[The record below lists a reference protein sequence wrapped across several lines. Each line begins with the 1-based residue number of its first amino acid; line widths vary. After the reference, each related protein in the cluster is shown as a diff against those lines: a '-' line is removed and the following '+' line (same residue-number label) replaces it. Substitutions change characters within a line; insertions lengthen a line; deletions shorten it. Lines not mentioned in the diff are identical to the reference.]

1 MEKNTQFVSKLD
13 DLFNIS
19 NANALDLMSN
29 EEDRAFL
36 IAQRQKGRTG
46 SLLRIDKKTMKK
58 EKTIEDR
65 KQATNKRKD
74 RARNEFEASSKF
86 LV

>member
-1 MEKNTQFVSKLD
+1 LPR
-13 DLFNIS
+13 
-19 NANALDLMSN
+19 
-29 EEDRAFL
+29 DRS
-36 IAQRQKGRTG
+36 RTG
-46 SLLRIDKKTMKK
+46 SLLGIDQKTNKK

-86 LV
+86 

>member
-1 MEKNTQFVSKLD
+1 
-13 DLFNIS
+13 
-19 NANALDLMSN
+19 MSN
-29 EEDRAFL
+29 EEDKAFL

-46 SLLRIDKKTMKK
+46 SLLGIDQKTYKK

-74 RARNEFEASSKF
+74 RARKEFEASSKF